1 MLSVAMML
9 PALVDAAVYD
19 ADWEVFTMSAGFT
32 LFVGITLIL
41 TTRTNAN
48 LLNVRQAFIL
58 TALSWVVLSGFG
70 ALPLMFSDLQLS
82 YTDAYFEALSALST
96 TGSTVIVGLDN
107 APPGI
112 LLWRSILQWLGGIG
126 VVVMAVSVLPIL
138 QVGGMQIFRMEF
150 AERIEKAL
158 PRAAQIGA
166 WISIIYVTLT
176 AACALLYVWAGM
188 SGFDA
193 VNHAMTTVATGGHST
208 HDASLGV
215 FDDPWIEIIATAFMI
230 LGSLPFLLYFQAVRG
245 DWRPLVSDNQ
255 VRGFFVIL
263 GAATLLV
270 MINVMQQHDLS
281 MWLALRH
288 AVFNVTSIMTGT
300 GYATTDYSAWGTFAN
315 PLFFVVMFIGGCA
328 GSTTCGIKIFRVQV
342 LFETTLVQL
351 KRLLRPHGVF
361 IAYYNRKPIP
371 ESVSESVM
379 AFFFLFGVIF
389 AILATVL
396 GVLGLDFITV
406 TSSAATALAN
416 VGPGLG
422 PIVGPSGNFASL
434 PDAAKWVMAVG
445 MLLGRLEI
453 FTVLVLLT
461 PTFWKN

>member
-1 MLSVAMML
+1 
-9 PALVDAAVYD
+9 
-19 ADWEVFTMSAGFT
+19 
-32 LFVGITLIL
+32 
-41 TTRTNAN
+41 
-48 LLNVRQAFIL
+48 
-58 TALSWVVLSGFG
+58 
-70 ALPLMFSDLQLS
+70 
-82 YTDAYFEALSALST
+82 
-96 TGSTVIVGLDN
+96 
-107 APPGI
+107 
-112 LLWRSILQWLGGIG
+112 
-126 VVVMAVSVLPIL
+126 
-138 QVGGMQIFRMEF
+138 
-150 AERIEKAL
+150 
-158 PRAAQIGA
+158 
-166 WISIIYVTLT
+166 
-176 AACALLYVWAGM
+176 
-188 SGFDA
+188 
-193 VNHAMTTVATGGHST
+193 
-208 HDASLGV
+208 
-215 FDDPWIEIIATAFMI
+215 
-230 LGSLPFLLYFQAVRG
+230 
-245 DWRPLVSDNQ
+245 
-255 VRGFFVIL
+255 
-263 GAATLLV
+263 
-270 MINVMQQHDLS
+270 
-281 MWLALRH
+281 
-288 AVFNVTSIMTGT
+288 
-300 GYATTDYSAWGTFAN
+300 
-315 PLFFVVMFIGGCA
+315 MFIGGCA

-396 GVLGLDFITV
+396 GVLGLDFITA